1 MIAIL
6 IDGIVQ
12 GLQLSLMAVGI
23 TLIYGLGGVLNLAHG
38 QFAVVGGIATALFI
52 EAGVNPLAACAL
64 GILSAGVFGLAVDR
78 TLLLPAYRSAGEE
91 RLLLGLLITL
101 GLSFVVNGYLDY
113 KYPNISLTLK
123 LATPSFDMAG
133 ITVRTASA
141 VAGGNAILAIVLLLA
156 FLKGTLLGKVIR
168 SIIQNEVGA
177 GLCGINPGRIR
188 TLIVTLSAMMA
199 GLGGVVQGLFSS
211 LGTEMGNE
219 LTSFALIVAVVGG
232 VRSINGTL
240 AAGVLLG
247 IVNAFA
253 SYYVGAYLTLI
264 ILLGTA
270 VFTILL
276 RPEGLFASVHEH
288 KPIPR

>member
-1 MIAIL
+1 MVAIL

-38 QFAVVGGIATALFI
+38 QFAVVGGIAAALCL
-52 EAGVNPLAACAL
+52 EAGANPLVACTI
-64 GILSAGVFGLAVDR
+64 GILGAGVFGLLVDR
-78 TLLLPAYRSAGEE
+78 TLLLPAYRSAGED

-113 KYPNISLTLK
+113 RYANISLTIK
-123 LATPSFDMAG
+123 LATPSFEVAG
-133 ITVRTASA
+133 ITVRSASA
-141 VAGGNAILAIVLLLA
+141 VAACIAMVAFALLFA
-156 FLKGTLLGKVIR
+156 FLKATLLGKVIR

-199 GLGGVVQGLFSS
+199 GMGGVVQGLFSS

-264 ILLGTA
+264 ILLATA
-270 VFTILL
+270 AFTILL
-276 RPEGLFASVHEH
+276 RPAGLFAS
-288 KPIPR
+288 RT

>member
-1 MIAIL
+1 VIAIL
-6 IDGIVQ
+6 VDGIVQ

-52 EAGVNPLAACAL
+52 EAGVNPLVACAL
-64 GILSAGVFGLAVDR
+64 GILSAGVFGLVVDR

-113 KYPNISLTLK
+113 KYANISLTLN
-123 LATPSFDMAG
+123 LATPSFDVAG
-133 ITVRTASA
+133 ITIRTASA
-141 VAGGNAILAIVLLLA
+141 VAASIAIVAFVLLFA

-168 SIIQNEVGA
+168 SLIQNEVGA

-199 GLGGVVQGLFSS
+199 GLGGVAQGLFSS

-232 VRSINGTL
+232 VRSVNGTL
-240 AAGVLLG
+240 VAGVLLG
-247 IVNAFA
+247 IINAFA

-264 ILLGTA
+264 ILLGAA

-276 RPEGLFASVHEH
+276 RPAGLFAY
-288 KPIPR
+288 RT

>member
-1 MIAIL
+1 VIAIL
-6 IDGIVQ
+6 VDGIVQ

-52 EAGVNPLAACAL
+52 EAGVNPLVACAL
-64 GILSAGVFGLAVDR
+64 GILSAGVFGLVVDR

-113 KYPNISLTLK
+113 KYANISLTLN
-123 LATPSFDMAG
+123 LATPSFDVAG
-133 ITVRTASA
+133 ITIRTASA
-141 VAGGNAILAIVLLLA
+141 AAASIAIVAFVLLFA

-168 SIIQNEVGA
+168 SLIQNEVGA

-199 GLGGVVQGLFSS
+199 GLGGVAQGLFSS

-232 VRSINGTL
+232 VRSVNGTL
-240 AAGVLLG
+240 VAGVLLG
-247 IVNAFA
+247 IINAFA

-264 ILLGTA
+264 ILLGAA

-276 RPEGLFASVHEH
+276 RPAGLFAY
-288 KPIPR
+288 RT

>member
-6 IDGIVQ
+6 VDGIVQ

-38 QFAVVGGIATALFI
+38 QFAVVGGIATALFV
-52 EAGVNPLAACAL
+52 EAGVNPLVACAL
-64 GILSAGVFGLAVDR
+64 GILSAGVFGFVVDR

-101 GLSFVVNGYLDY
+101 GLSFVVNGFLDY

-123 LATPSFDMAG
+123 LATPSFSVAG

-141 VAGGNAILAIVLLLA
+141 VAAAIAIVAFVLLFA
-156 FLKGTLLGKVIR
+156 FLKGTLLGKVVR

-199 GLGGVVQGLFSS
+199 GMGGVVQGLFSS

-253 SYYVGAYLTLI
+253 SYFVGAYLTLI

-276 RPEGLFASVHEH
+276 RPAGLFAY
-288 KPIPR
+288 RT

>member
-6 IDGIVQ
+6 VDGIVQ

-52 EAGVNPLAACAL
+52 GEGVNPLAACAL
-64 GILSAGVFGLAVDR
+64 GVMSTGVFGLAADR
-78 TLLLPAYRSAGEE
+78 TVLVPAYRSAGEE

-113 KYPNISLTLK
+113 KYPNIALTLR
-123 LATPSFDMAG
+123 LATPSFSVAG
-133 ITVRTASA
+133 ITIRTASA
-141 VAGGNAILAIVLLLA
+141 VAALIAIVAFVLLFA

-199 GLGGVVQGLFSS
+199 GLGGVAQGLFSS

-232 VRSINGTL
+232 GRSINGTL

-276 RPEGLFASVHEH
+276 RPAGLFAY
-288 KPIPR
+288 RT

>member
-38 QFAVVGGIATALFI
+38 QFAVVGGIAAALCL
-52 EAGVNPLAACAL
+52 EAGVNPLVACAI
-64 GILSAGVFGLAVDR
+64 GILSAGAFGLAVDR

-113 KYPNISLTLK
+113 KFPNISLTLK
-123 LATPSFDMAG
+123 LPTPSFEVGG

-141 VAGGNAILAIVLLLA
+141 LAASIAIVAFVLLFA

-232 VRSINGTL
+232 VRSVNGTL

-276 RPEGLFASVHEH
+276 RPEGLFAS
-288 KPIPR
+288 RT

>member
-1 MIAIL
+1 MIAVFV
-6 IDGIVQ
+6 DGIVQ

-23 TLIYGLGGVLNLAHG
+23 TLIFGLGGVLNLAHG
-38 QFAVVGGIATALFI
+38 QFAVVGGVATAVSLG
-52 EAGVNPLAACAL
+52 AGVNPVLACVL
-64 GILSAGVFGLAVDR
+64 GVLAAGVFGLIVDR
-78 TLLLPAYRSAGEE
+78 ILLVPAYRSAGEE

-101 GLSFVVNGYLDY
+101 GLSFVVNGFLDY
-113 KYPNISLTLK
+113 RFPDVALTLS
-123 LATPSFDMAG
+123 LPRPSFTVAG
-133 ITVRTASA
+133 VTVRTASA
-141 VAGGNAILAIVLLLA
+141 VAALIAIVAFALLFA
-156 FLKGTLLGKVIR
+156 FLRGTLLGKVIR

-177 GLCGINPGRIR
+177 GLCGINPARIR
-188 TLIVTLSAMMA
+188 TLIVVLSGMMA
-199 GLGGVVQGLFSS
+199 GLGGVAQGIFSS

-253 SYYVGAYLTLI
+253 SYFVGAYLTLL

-270 VFTILL
+270 AVTILV
-276 RPEGLFASVHEH
+276 RPQGLFAH
-288 KPIPR
+288 RT

>member
-6 IDGIVQ
+6 VDGIVQ

-38 QFAVVGGIATALFI
+38 QFAVVGGITTALFI
-52 EAGVNPLAACAL
+52 GEGMNPLAACAL
-64 GILSAGVFGLAVDR
+64 GVVSAGVLGLAVDR
-78 TLLLPAYRSAGEE
+78 TVLVPAYRSAGEE

-113 KYPNISLTLK
+113 KYPNIALTIR
-123 LATPSFDMAG
+123 LATPSFNVVG
-133 ITVRTASA
+133 ITIRTASA
-141 VAGGNAILAIVLLLA
+141 VVALIAIVAFVLLFA

-168 SIIQNEVGA
+168 SVIQNEVGA
-177 GLCGINPGRIR
+177 GLCGIDPGRIR

-253 SYYVGAYLTLI
+253 SYFVGAYLTLI

-276 RPEGLFASVHEH
+276 RPAGLFAY
-288 KPIPR
+288 RT